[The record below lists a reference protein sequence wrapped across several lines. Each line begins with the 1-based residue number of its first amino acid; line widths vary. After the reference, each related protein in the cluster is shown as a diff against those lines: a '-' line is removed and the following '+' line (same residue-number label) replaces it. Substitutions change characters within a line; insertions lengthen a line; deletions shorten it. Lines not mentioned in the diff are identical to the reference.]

1 MCHSE
6 HFIYIIQKQD
16 NLFFWS
22 DWFKKGLIFVTDLL
36 NQSGDLYNHTEFIS
50 NRGLNVSSSE
60 YRKQINYISP
70 KLLHLIKTEKMYTSV
85 TGSIPDHTVGGLSIK
100 DKWWS
105 GNRFKKKKCISSD
118 IHSIKTV

>member
-50 NRGLNVSSSE
+50 NRGLNVSSS
-60 YRKQINYISP
+60 K
-70 KLLHLIKTEKMYTSV
+70 
-85 TGSIPDHTVGGLSIK
+85 
-100 DKWWS
+100 
-105 GNRFKKKKCISSD
+105 
-118 IHSIKTV
+118 